1 MQQLKSKKYWK
12 KALWAFAFL
21 FLLLNFI
28 AYLHAYRF
36 THFSDPSAPRTSE
49 QISTA
54 EKIKTLFTGVKN
66 PRPENKFTPKHPFQT
81 VKIQSNKLLDC
92 WLMNADSAKGTVLL
106 FHGYGGEKS
115 SMLDKADEFLK
126 MNFNV
131 LLVDFMG
138 AGGSEGTQTTI
149 GFKEAEEVKHCFQYI
164 KKGEKNIHLFGTS
177 MGAVAIMKAIHNYNI
192 QPKSIMIE
200 CPFGSMYKTVC
211 ARFNLVNVPTFPMAG
226 MLMFWGGLQNG
237 FWAFSHNPEE
247 YAKAIS
253 CPTLL
258 LYGEKDN
265 RVSREEIDTIFSNLK
280 GPKNL
285 ATYPLAGHEN
295 YLNKYKEKWVTDIKS
310 FLLPNQQ

>member
-1 MQQLKSKKYWK
+1 MQPLKRKKYWK
-12 KALWAFAFL
+12 KVFWTFAAF
-21 FLLLNFI
+21 FLLLNSI
-28 AYLHAYRF
+28 AFLHAYRF
-36 THFSDPSAPRTSE
+36 THFSDPSEPRTSE
-49 QISTA
+49 HISTS
-54 EKIKTLFTGVKN
+54 EKLKTLFTGIKN
-66 PRPENKFTPKHPFQT
+66 PRPENKFAPKHPFQT
-81 VKIQSNKLLDC
+81 IKVQSNKLLNC
-92 WLMNADSAKGTVLL
+92 WLINADSANGTVLL

-149 GFKEAEEVKHCFQYI
+149 GFKEAEEVKDCFEYLQ

-177 MGAVAIMKAIHNYNI
+177 MGAVAIMNAIADYNI

-211 ARFNLVNVPTFPMAG
+211 ARFDLVKVPTFPLAG
-226 MLMFWGGLQNG
+226 MLMFWGGMQNG
-237 FWAFSHNPEE
+237 FWAFSHNPIS

-265 RVSREEIDTIFSNLK
+265 RVSREEIDAIFTNLK
-280 GPKNL
+280 GPKKL
-285 ATYPLAGHEN
+285 VTYPLAGHEN
-295 YLNKYKEKWVTDIKS
+295 YLNKYKEKWVANVKN
-310 FLLPNQQ
+310 FLP